1 MTNRENL
8 DPSFIPDYLLLEENR
23 QLYDNAERASI
34 QYGPFSY
41 QKKEKKFYKYSS
53 KIQQV

>member
-41 QKKEKKFYKYSS
+41 QKKEKKFYKHSS
-53 KIQQV
+53 KIQ